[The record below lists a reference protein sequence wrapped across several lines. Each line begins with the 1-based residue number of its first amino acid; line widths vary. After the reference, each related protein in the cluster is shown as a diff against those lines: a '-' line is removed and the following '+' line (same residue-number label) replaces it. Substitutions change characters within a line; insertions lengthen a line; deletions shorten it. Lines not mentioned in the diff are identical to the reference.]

1 MRLSKNFTLQ
11 ELVKSNTATRK
22 GIDNTP
28 DKEQIIKLRLLAAH
42 LLQPLRNAVGPLRIT
57 SGFRSPALCV
67 VLGSKITSQHTK
79 AEAVDLQYV
88 NRGKM
93 DNIKIYNALI
103 DLDLEY
109 DQCILEFGDSTQYND
124 PSSPDWVHISWTPA
138 ENRGQTLVAYKDE
151 NNKTKYRP
159 LIEYKSL

>member
-1 MRLSKNFTLQ
+1 
-11 ELVKSNTATRK
+11 
-22 GIDNTP
+22 
-28 DKEQIIKLRLLAAH
+28 
-42 LLQPLRNAVGPLRIT
+42 
-57 SGFRSPALCV
+57 
-67 VLGSKITSQHTK
+67 
-79 AEAVDLQYV
+79 
-88 NRGKM
+88 M

-159 LIEYKSL
+159 LIEYKSI